1 MTNNTANVAL
11 RSPEDIARH
20 LPVARMA
27 DTIVIAVLGVI
38 LLGALVYLVTGR
50 LPVTVSGHSVVVD
63 RYSVISVESGTSGR
77 IASWRVR
84 PGDVIERDQ
93 LLAVIERPLLKQQ
106 ISATR
111 NELAEL
117 LATQKKTT
125 ALHDRNVDLERQV
138 LQNKRDKTKKRI
150 RVLEDET
157 QQLRNTSRLSINQER
172 EFFAAQETE
181 LLRVKELESRQ
192 DAELKARLG
201 RAEKLRLKELLTEED
216 LFAARE
222 ATTDQ
227 QVVLAEIDVRHLEL
241 NRSRVAAAERYL
253 QSAKE
258 TKEREQAVDNLRR
271 ELLQTLA
278 DTARLDQE
286 VSEANYKN
294 RLDHARLQRH
304 LDGLNA
310 QLREQSQIRSPAT
323 GQILELTVGT
333 GAVVRPGNEIAVIDR
348 HDDSGTLEI
357 VAYYPNSDGKKIKPG
372 MLMELMMPSVIN
384 PTGSALPLASKNSR
398 TLLATVQSVSKLP
411 VTPDA
416 AALTIGH
423 DYLAQQMVGA
433 GARIEVV
440 ATLTLD
446 SEHPSG
452 YLWASGGGVEF
463 PVAAGTS
470 LVARTIIRRHPPLAF
485 AVPALRDWEG
495 F

>member
-1 MTNNTANVAL
+1 MIDNSSNADL
-11 RSPEDIARH
+11 HSPADIARH
-20 LPVARMA
+20 LPVARMT

-38 LLGALVYLVTGR
+38 LLGALVYLVAGR

-84 PGDVIERDQ
+84 PGDAIERGQ
-93 LLAVIERPLLKQQ
+93 LLAIVEQPLLKQQ
-106 ISATR
+106 INATR
-111 NELAEL
+111 TELAEL
-117 LATQKKTT
+117 VATQKKATI
-125 ALHDRNVDLERQV
+125 LHDRNVNLERQV
-138 LQNKRDKTKKRI
+138 LQNKRDKITQRI

-157 QQLRNTSRLSINQER
+157 QELRNTIRLSITQER
-172 EFFAAQETE
+172 RFFAAQEAE

-192 DAELKARLG
+192 DTELKARLG
-201 RAEKLRLKELLTEED
+201 RAEKLRMKELLTEED
-216 LFAARE
+216 LFAAQE

-227 QVVLAEIDVRHLEL
+227 QVVLADIDVRHLEL

-271 ELLQTLA
+271 ELLQTLT

-286 VSEANYKN
+286 VSEANYRK

-304 LDGLNA
+304 LEGLNA
-310 QLREQSQIRSPAT
+310 QLREHSQIRSPAT
-323 GQILELTVGT
+323 GQVLELTAGA

-348 HDDSGTLEI
+348 HDDSETLEI

-372 MLMELMMPSVIN
+372 MSMELMMPSVI
-384 PTGSALPLASKNSR
+384 PQTGSALPLASKNSR
-398 TLLATVQSVSKLP
+398 TLLATVRSVSKLP
-411 VTPDA
+411 VTPEA

-423 DYLAQQMVGA
+423 DYLARQMVGG

-440 ATLTLD
+440 ANLTLD

-463 PVAAGTS
+463 PIAAGTS
-470 LVARTIIRRHPPLAF
+470 LIARTIIRRHPPLAF